1 MSTVGANGRS
11 PEQAEYI
18 QKGYPFNPNTVH
30 LVLMSYQ
37 FYLIAKFRFWNAYF
51 AAKLGLGCEVI

>member
-1 MSTVGANGRS
+1 MKYLSIRIINRKV
-11 PEQAEYI
+11 
-18 QKGYPFNPNTVH
+18 KPNTVH

-37 FYLIAKFRFWNAYF
+37 FYLIAKFRFGNAYF